1 MNLSALM
8 PWKWSKLDP
17 ARTRAARHHFDVAGG
32 YDEWQVQCQKA
43 FKRKIPAGENAI
55 ATSGM
60 EVVTI
65 LSPAE
70 AAKTKQLLLDKAKQ
84 FQQKKKAIDYA
95 DTLAF
100 ENTDF
105 LTPIMEKMFNPEIDA
120 RITRFFGSE
129 YFVQGLVA
137 NRTMPAAESKRS
149 FLWHGDRG
157 PKNFLK
163 INLFLDAT
171 SEHGGTTEFLNIAES
186 EKFEKIGYT
195 FGAND
200 RRVSDLATISGKA
213 GVTPHV
219 THPQLDAGQAFM
231 FLPSRSLHRGF
242 LPTKGTRHMLLAII
256 LPSPIHWRKAW
267 DHMSESGYFLREG
280 ETFPEQAEILRGK
293 MGLAD
298 ARAERAA

>member
-1 MNLSALM
+1 MNFSGLT
-8 PWKWSKLDP
+8 PWTWSKLDP
-17 ARTRAARHHFDVAGG
+17 ARTRAARRHFDVTGG
-32 YDEWQVQCQKA
+32 YDEWHAQCQKA
-43 FKRKIPAGENAI
+43 FMRVIPAGENGI

-60 EVVTI
+60 EVVTL
-65 LSPAE
+65 LSPSE
-70 AAKTKQLLLDKAKQ
+70 ATRSKQLLLDKAKQ

-105 LTPIMEKMFNPEIDA
+105 LTPIMEKMFNPDIDA
-120 RITRFFGSE
+120 KITHFFGSE

-137 NRTMPAAESKRS
+137 NRTMPAKEAKRS

-200 RRVSDLATISGKA
+200 RRVSDLSTIARKA

-242 LPTKGTRHMLLAII
+242 LPTKGIRHMLLAII

-267 DHMSESGYFLREG
+267 DHMSASGYFLTEG
-280 ETFPEQAEILRGK
+280 ETFPDHAQVLAEK
-293 MGLAD
+293 MGLSPGKLDKVA
-298 ARAERAA
+298 